1 MNAVKT
7 TGFLRIWKVI
17 LFMMAVVCFIIG
29 FKDTAWAVTKIYD
42 KNSGSA
48 YLEYTP
54 KRIGWPMSF
63 NGAVIGNG
71 GRTWWGN
78 CDYCTGGFG
87 NGEFF
92 GEQGTSQKSF
102 LLTKDQV
109 LKYKKGET
117 QIAFP
122 PGCYQTQSYRG
133 AYLHRFT
140 QRVTLYVAQ
149 GTGYKSYSFDTNRLW
164 YIDPNYTY
172 THSIRETPTIPNGT
186 KPLYTYNGIDY
197 YGALVINVH
206 FDFLDGRDPADGREG
221 GNGRVLYMTAAKDD
235 LIHSHNSSGV
245 EYGQGNAN
253 QHVKYTYCNLHGSD
267 HSQNRKSSYENHT
280 WVETRSWYNY
290 DNTTQR
296 RDLKCSKCGRTKI
309 ESRTR
314 YYTVNLNIL
323 DPSGNEI
330 NNNKAGFGYVKI
342 SYDGVNWSDEITNE
356 PADAANGG
364 KWALTYNTQVYIK
377 FIRPYY
383 DYLEFGRIEV
393 TNNKG
398 LTDLGNNTWKY
409 TITDN
414 PHTNSGG
421 YVYTGGSI
429 DIYMDY
435 KHTSLILAP
444 NKGYIDGSPNNVTL
458 QTPMQYSTSVWNDIS
473 SKTPIRAGYTFTGW
487 YDAVTNGTMVYDAQG
502 KCVRGTTYFDTNG
515 NSLCT
520 SNLTVYAHWTPT
532 KYKISY
538 ILFKGAAE
546 TVVEYTIED
555 TVRIPNA
562 SLNGYDF
569 IGWTMS
575 CKNGSVGDGNKTIS
589 ANVSVPTKDLVIK
602 GLYGDLTLTANY
614 TKAKANADTG
624 YNKTP
629 DDDGTPD
636 HITDTGGRKTPL
648 VTDGGTKHNMFRV
661 TQTLR

>member
-1 MNAVKT
+1 MDTMKSAGV
-7 TGFLRIWKVI
+7 LRIWKVI

-63 NGAVIGNG
+63 KDAVIGNG

-78 CDYCTGGFG
+78 SDYCTGGFG

-149 GTGYKSYSFDTNRLW
+149 GTSYRSYSFDTNKLW

-186 KPLYTYNGIDY
+186 KPLYTYNGTDY

-267 HSQNRKSSYENHT
+267 HTQNRKSSYEDHT
-280 WVETRSWYNY
+280 WVETRSWYDY

-314 YYTVNLNIL
+314 YYNVNLNIYGPNGSEVVSEK
-323 DPSGNEI
+323 DNIYGWGIVQYS
-330 NNNKAGFGYVKI
+330 F
-342 SYDGVNWSDEITNE
+342 DGVNWSNEISNE
-356 PADAANGG
+356 INPE
-364 KWALTYNTQVYIK
+364 WQQRTYNSYIY
-377 FIRPYY
+377 IRYLRPRF
-383 DYLEFGRIEV
+383 DYLEFSHTGS
-393 TNNKG
+393 TNNINLEKVN
-398 LTDLGNNTWKY
+398 DNTWRY
-409 TITDN
+409 LVQYN
-414 PHTNSGG
+414 PKTQPDGS
-421 YVYTGGSI
+421 VYTGGEI
-429 DIYMDY
+429 HLYMDY
-435 KHTSLILAP
+435 KHISLILAP

-458 QTPMQYSTSVWNDIS
+458 QTPMQYSTSTWNDIS
-473 SKTPIRAGYTFTGW
+473 SKTPVRAGYTFTGW
-487 YDAVTNGTMVYDAQG
+487 YDAATNGTMVYDAQS
-502 KCVRGTTYFDTNG
+502 KCVRSTAYFDANG

-532 KYKISY
+532 KYQIKY
-538 ILFKGAAE
+538 ILFNGSAE
-546 TVVEYTIED
+546 KVIEYTIED

-589 ANVSVPTKDLVIK
+589 ANVSVPTKNLVIK
-602 GLYGDLTLTANY
+602 SLYGDLTLTANY
-614 TKAKANADTG
+614 TKTEANTDNSH
-624 YNKTP
+624 NKTP
-629 DDDGTPD
+629 DDDGTSD

-648 VTDGGTKHNMFRV
+648 VTDSGTKHNMFRV
-661 TQTLR
+661 TKTLR

>member
-1 MNAVKT
+1 MNAIKT
-7 TGFLRIWKVI
+7 TGFLRIWKAI

-63 NGAVIGNG
+63 KGAVIGNG

-122 PGCYQTQSYRG
+122 PGCYKTQSYRG
-133 AYLHRFT
+133 AYLHKFS

-267 HSQNRKSSYENHT
+267 HSQNRKSSNENHT

-309 ESRTR
+309 ESKTR
-314 YYTVNLNIL
+314 LYSV
-323 DPSGNEI
+323 DI
-330 NNNKAGFGYVKI
+330 NVMSPEDKQMRPDGAYGYGYFKI
-342 SYDGVNWSDEITNE
+342 KSNRHNTDWSEEITDN
-356 PADAANGG
+356 DTRTCNFQYGD
-364 KWALTYNTQVYIK
+364 KLYIQYT
-377 FIRPYY
+377 RPYY
-383 DYLEFGRIEV
+383 DYLEFKSIST

-398 LTDLGNNTWKY
+398 LESLGHNTWCY
-409 TITDN
+409 TVTDN
-414 PHTNSGG
+414 KFSDFG
-421 YVYTGGSI
+421 TGGEIRI
-429 DIYMDY
+429 DMDY

-458 QTPMQYSTSVWNDIS
+458 QTPMQYNTSIWNDIS
-473 SKTPIRAGYTFTGW
+473 SKTPVRAGYTFTGW
-487 YDAVTNGTMVYDAQG
+487 YDSTANGTMVYDAQG
-502 KCVRGTTYFDTNG
+502 KCVRGTAYFDTNG

-520 SNLTVYAHWTPT
+520 SNLTVYAHWTPA
-532 KYKISY
+532 KYQIKY
-538 ILFKGAAE
+538 ILFNGSAE
-546 TVVEYTIED
+546 KVIEYTIED
-555 TVRIPNA
+555 IVRIPNA

-614 TKAKANADTG
+614 TKSKANTDSG

-629 DDDGTPD
+629 DDDGSPD

-661 TQTLR
+661 TKTLR

>member
-1 MNAVKT
+1 MDTMKSAGV
-7 TGFLRIWKVI
+7 LRIWKVI

-63 NGAVIGNG
+63 KGAVIGNG

-133 AYLHRFT
+133 AYLHKFS

-267 HSQNRKSSYENHT
+267 HSQNRKSSNENHT
-280 WVETRSWYNY
+280 WVETRSWYDY

-309 ESRTR
+309 ESKTR
-314 YYTVNLNIL
+314 YYNVNLNIYGPNGSEVVSEQ
-323 DPSGNEI
+323 DRVYGWGIVQYS
-330 NNNKAGFGYVKI
+330 F
-342 SYDGVNWSDEITNE
+342 DGVNWSNEISNE
-356 PADAANGG
+356 VNPE
-364 KWALTYNTQVYIK
+364 WQQRTYNSYIY
-377 FIRPYY
+377 IGYLRPRF
-383 DYLEFGRIEV
+383 DYLEFSHTGS
-393 TNNKG
+393 TNNINLEKVN
-398 LTDLGNNTWKY
+398 DNTWRY
-409 TITDN
+409 LVQYN
-414 PHTNSGG
+414 PKTQPDGS
-421 YVYTGGSI
+421 VYTGGEI
-429 DIYMDY
+429 HLYMDY

-473 SKTPIRAGYTFTGW
+473 SKTPVRAGYTFTGW
-487 YDAVTNGTMVYDAQG
+487 YDAATNGTMVYDAQG
-502 KCVRGTTYFDTNG
+502 KCVRGTAYFDTNG

-532 KYKISY
+532 KYQIKY
-538 ILFKGAAE
+538 ILFNGSVEK
-546 TVVEYTIED
+546 VIEYTIED
-555 TVRIPNA
+555 TIRIPNA

-614 TKAKANADTG
+614 TKTEANTDNSH
-624 YNKTP
+624 NKTP
-629 DDDGTPD
+629 DDDGTSD

-661 TQTLR
+661 TKTLR